1 MEANFPRHGEIWLV
15 SLEPVIGSEIG
26 KTRPAVVISNDKNNQ
41 FAETITVVPLTSRTK
56 KIYPFE
62 VFLSQAETHLAQ
74 DSKAKANQ
82 IRTVDKK
89 RLVKLM
95 AELPPDKLTEVK
107 QAVCIHLGI

>member
-1 MEANFPRHGEIWLV
+1 M
-15 SLEPVIGSEIG
+15 
-26 KTRPAVVISNDKNNQ
+26 
-41 FAETITVVPLTSRTK
+41 VPLTSKTE

-62 VFLSQAETHLAQ
+62 VFLSQSETHLAQ

-95 AELPPDKLTEVK
+95 AELPPDKLAALK
-107 QAVCIHLGI
+107 QAVCIHLEI